1 MIRISFGIIALNAQP
16 FLEYNLR
23 ALYPFA
29 HQLLVVEGA
38 TEAARSLATPDGH
51 STDETLKMLKDF
63 RVTQDPEHK
72 LSVITAQDEGFQNG
86 FWPEKD
92 QMSKAY
98 AKRAT
103 GNWLWQVD
111 SDEFY
116 KRDDLQ
122 AVCQL
127 LERNPQI
134 NAVSFPYFEFF
145 GGFDYVIT
153 GKWHLI
159 EHSRFHRL
167 FRWGSGYTYTKHR
180 PPTVVDESGT
190 NLRKKNWLK
199 TPRNGN
205 KKIQLFHYSYVFPK
219 QALQKVGYYSNVSW
233 TDAFRKNQ
241 NWFEESYLALKRPL
255 FLGERG
261 KWIFQWLERFR
272 GKHPLIIDQ
281 LRNDMDRGHVSEQV
295 RPTADLENLV
305 NSPLYWLI
313 TRMLRLVMPVYW
325 RLRRL
330 PRTEFS
336 RRITE

>member
-1 MIRISFGIIALNAQP
+1 MIHISFGIIALNAQP

-38 TEAARSLATPDGH
+38 TEAARSLATEDGH
-51 STDETLKMLKDF
+51 SKDGTLKMLKEF
-63 RVTQDPEHK
+63 RATQDSKHK
-72 LSVITAQDEGFQNG
+72 LSVITAQDEGFENG

-92 QMSKAY
+92 QMSHAY

-103 GNWLWQVD
+103 GDWLWQVD

-116 KRDDLQ
+116 IHEDLQ

-134 NAVSFPYFEFF
+134 TAVSFPYLEFF

-159 EHSRFHRL
+159 EHPRFHRL
-167 FRWGSGYTYTKHR
+167 FRWASGYSYAKHR
-180 PPTVVDESGT
+180 PPTVVDENGID
-190 NLRKKNWLK
+190 LRKRNWLK
-199 TPRNGN
+199 NPRNGN
-205 KKIQLFHYSYVFPK
+205 KKISLFHYSYVFPK
-219 QALQKVGYYSNVSW
+219 QALQKVGYYSNVAW
-233 TDAFRKNQ
+233 TDAFRKNRM
-241 NWFEESYLALKRPL
+241 WFEESYMALEKPL

-272 GKHPLIIDQ
+272 GKHPSIIEQ
-281 LRNDMDRGHVSEQV
+281 LRDDIREGRVKEPLRQ
-295 RPTADLENLV
+295 TEDLENLLK
-305 NSPLYWLI
+305 SPIYWLI
-313 TRMLRLVMPVYW
+313 TRMLRVVMPVYW
-325 RLRRL
+325 RLRRFL
-330 PRTEFS
+330 ATNFY
-336 RRITE
+336 